1 MQYEIAKIYI
11 IMQFDDKKVCNF
23 LQYWKFFSIFAAI
36 YLFDGGFPEL
46 MNLSKPEQEVYVRSL
61 VKTIIE
67 KDIARRYKIRYVQ
80 TLTEIANQVLDEFTD
95 E

>member
-1 MQYEIAKIYI
+1 
-11 IMQFDDKKVCNF
+11 
-23 LQYWKFFSIFAAI
+23 
-36 YLFDGGFPEL
+36 